1 MLCPRDQ
8 SRYIY
13 DVAVFFL
20 PNTNNPLGLHVMR
33 RTLRSALRNVGRFVT
48 GYWIVHSRHQTV
60 RGCALDR
67 PPWQRVGNRSSM
79 IAWYTMIAWYNSET
93 LDYQCS

>member
-1 MLCPRDQ
+1 
-8 SRYIY
+8 
-13 DVAVFFL
+13 
-20 PNTNNPLGLHVMR
+20 MR

-79 IAWYTMIAWYNSET
+79 IAWYTMIAWYNSEN
-93 LDYQCS
+93 LDYQCRDNVYKKSYTKVTFFYL